1 MKSDVDRIQEAR
13 ARWVTG
19 VLLALSLVVVGW
31 ALVVQALEAAAA
43 FSIVAIFF
51 AVMLWLLPRS
61 WNRFVV
67 DILSNFG
74 W

>member
-1 MKSDVDRIQEAR
+1 MKSESDRIQEVR
-13 ARWVTG
+13 ARWATG
-19 VLLALSLVVVGW
+19 LLLALSLVVVAW
-31 ALVVQALEAAAA
+31 ALVVQAMGAAAA
-43 FSIVAIFF
+43 FGLVAVFF
-51 AVMLWLLPRS
+51 AVMLWLLPPS

>member
-1 MKSDVDRIQEAR
+1 MKSESDRIQEVH

-19 VLLALSLVVVGW
+19 LLLALSLVVVAW
-31 ALVVQALEAAAA
+31 ALVVQATGAAAA
-43 FSIVAIFF
+43 FAVVAIFF
-51 AVMLWLLPRS
+51 AVMLWLLPPS
-61 WNRFVV
+61 WNRFVI